1 MLLEMTITFCELN
14 SNFLP
19 VQFRVGVKNC
29 PFFFFFFCL
38 VCFLFYLNCLM
49 MQCLSKETQCAWLNR
64 PSGFTVIHL
73 LKKQNKNI
81 KSRKATNTS
90 LEDPTGLQCTKQDS
104 DRWTDECSFA
114 FTSCTDDRCL
124 CVSFCNTNSIL
135 HSLFPGPFTV
145 GGQLCVS
152 SVPEPGFYLKGH
164 QVLLL
169 SKCHCRIRAD

>member
-1 MLLEMTITFCELN
+1 M
-14 SNFLP
+14 
-19 VQFRVGVKNC
+19 
-29 PFFFFFFCL
+29 
-38 VCFLFYLNCLM
+38 CFLFYLNCLM
-49 MQCLSKETQCAWLNR
+49 MQCLSKETCAWLNR

-90 LEDPTGLQCTKQDS
+90 LEDPTGLLCTNQDS

>member
-29 PFFFFFFCL
+29 LFFFFCL

-73 LKKQNKNI
+73 LKTQNKNI

-90 LEDPTGLQCTKQDS
+90 LEDPTGLLCTNQDS